1 MTSGGAVHYKSMF
14 DAGSQIVA
22 KEGTKS
28 LFKGAGANILR
39 GVAGAG
45 VLSLYDKLQELMFG
59 KVYSVRRRLLQSR
72 PKVDMGSRVVPVKRV
87 PDVYTSTTRNP
98 STYRSSTSSPFSR
111 CYRFI
116 HPLQC
121 LFYPHDLLLDLFSLA
136 SAVRMWLRKLDMQ
149 NVGYAEI
156 ISPRT
161 SRSRSRGSG
170 LAASC
175 HLRRIRGAISRKPKV
190 HSASYREI
198 CHKKFEPFLMSKSIT
213 RVSFIVT

>member
-72 PKVDMGSRVVPVKRV
+72 PKLTWEVGWFRLNGSPTYTHQRHGTPRHTDPLPLLPFHAAIVLYILCNVSFTPMIFSSTCSVSLVLFGCGSGSLTCRMWDTLRSSALALRDHDHEDRDLRHHAISAEFVVQYPGSQRSIPPRIERFV
-87 PDVYTSTTRNP
+87 TRNLSP
-98 STYRSSTSSPFSR
+98 S
-111 CYRFI
+111 
-116 HPLQC
+116 
-121 LFYPHDLLLDLFSLA
+121 
-136 SAVRMWLRKLDMQ
+136 
-149 NVGYAEI
+149 
-156 ISPRT
+156 
-161 SRSRSRGSG
+161 
-170 LAASC
+170 
-175 HLRRIRGAISRKPKV
+175 
-190 HSASYREI
+190 
-198 CHKKFEPFLMSKSIT
+198 
-213 RVSFIVT
+213 

>member
-1 MTSGGAVHYKSMF
+1 MMMTSGGAVHYKSMF

-149 NVGYAEI
+149 MWD
-156 ISPRT
+156 T
-161 SRSRSRGSG
+161 LRSSA
-170 LAASC
+170 LAL
-175 HLRRIRGAISRKPKV
+175 HDHDHEDRDLRHHAISAEFVVQYPGSQR
-190 HSASYREI
+190 
-198 CHKKFEPFLMSKSIT
+198 SIPPRIERFVT
-213 RVSFIVT
+213 RNLSPS